1 MKEEDYELVD
11 ANLSSN
17 LRPCSQCALSEECGY
32 MDSKSFVDC
41 FKPENIHKIYKL
53 KQSSPS

>member
-11 ANLSSN
+11 ADLSSN

-32 MDSKSFVDC
+32 MDNESFVDC
-41 FKPENIHKIYKL
+41 FLPENKYKIYKK
-53 KQSSPS
+53 KQ